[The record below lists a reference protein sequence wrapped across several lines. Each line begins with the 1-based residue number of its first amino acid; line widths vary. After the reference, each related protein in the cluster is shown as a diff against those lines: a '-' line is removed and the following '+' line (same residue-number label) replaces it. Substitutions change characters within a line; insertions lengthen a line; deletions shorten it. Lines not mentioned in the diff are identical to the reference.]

1 MGTLAVIRCEKAFSR
16 NDFTPKTFGGKRFAI
31 SCRYGRRRQV
41 SYNQN
46 VLNIEDEIFMREA
59 LAQARKAAD
68 VDEVPIGAC
77 MVSDGGE
84 LIAADFNRT
93 ITNND
98 PTAHAEILVIREA
111 ARKIGNY
118 RLTGTTVYT
127 TIEPCAMC
135 AGALVNA
142 RVKRLVY
149 GAADE
154 RFGAVVTHFGIG
166 LDEALNHRFEILGG
180 LLEEECRLLMQEFF
194 RARRKKNISEPP
206 A

>member
-1 MGTLAVIRCEKAFSR
+1 
-16 NDFTPKTFGGKRFAI
+16 
-31 SCRYGRRRQV
+31 
-41 SYNQN
+41 
-46 VLNIEDEIFMREA
+46 VLNIEDEIWMREA
-59 LAQARKAAD
+59 LAQAREARNI
-68 VDEVPIGAC
+68 DEVPIGAC
-77 MVSDGGE
+77 IVSEGGE
-84 LIAADFNRT
+84 LIASDFNRT

-142 RVKRLVY
+142 RVNRLVY

-154 RFGAVVTHFGIG
+154 RFGGVVTHFGIG
-166 LDEALNHRFEILGG
+166 MDEVLNHRFEIEGG
-180 LLEEECRLLMQEFF
+180 MLEEECRSLMQEFF
-194 RARRKKNISEPP
+194 REKRAKNKTEPP